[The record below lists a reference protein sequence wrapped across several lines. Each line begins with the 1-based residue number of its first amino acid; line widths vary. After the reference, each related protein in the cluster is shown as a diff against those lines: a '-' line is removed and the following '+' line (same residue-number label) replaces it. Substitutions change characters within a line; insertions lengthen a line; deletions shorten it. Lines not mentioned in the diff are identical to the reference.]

1 MSRAFGVDI
10 SRYQSS
16 QDGSKKQNFDALK
29 NHTEEV
35 VFIAAR
41 AGISWNYEDPMFDYY
56 WSEMA
61 RIKVCRLAY
70 HVVLWRKCARSDGL
84 TL

>member
-35 VFIAAR
+35 VFIR
-41 AGISWNYEDPMFDYY
+41 CSRRHLLE
-56 WSEMA
+56 
-61 RIKVCRLAY
+61 L
-70 HVVLWRKCARSDGL
+70 
-84 TL
+84 